1 MNKQNKTFIGFT
13 QSLEQLIT
21 FFKIKG
27 STEKWA
33 RYFSTVNAS
42 SSERHL
48 IKQAADIFLLE
59 FTELDLHVIQPN
71 THAYLIKKQG
81 HWIFTEK
88 LDNADKEITK
98 IYGVKKKMIDKE
110 KNLNSLFGLLLM
122 NGNRTVFMLLF
133 VSFFINVF
141 ALTIPL
147 YFNAMYGRII
157 PASAEASLWTLSAI
171 AFICFLCEFLLK
183 KRKSQYSYQLM
194 AEFKNTIQ
202 PALFNGVLETPNHRD
217 NHWGRD
223 KTRILRDIRE
233 LNMLMWG
240 LVSTNVL
247 DIFFIFLFLL
257 TIFIMAGSLVVIP
270 IVIFILQLLVG
281 HVYSKKEAQQSG
293 VSIPFIGGGALDNHY
308 MNGMNGNLSSMF
320 FTQEE
325 ENYEHQKKHFLQ
337 KQNMMHILYFLTSI
351 QNIAITVVAFFLI
364 QKHDISIAALF
375 AAIIL
380 SSRISQSVMGF
391 ISSLPLLHKIKN
403 KIQLIQEFREKNRP
417 QTSIQGVS
425 SLELTTDFS
434 WDLNQI
440 KHTYL
445 PNHPLL
451 NGVDLKIKKGEK
463 VAIVGGMGAGKT
475 ALAKMLSGLLIP
487 TEGDIALT
495 LNGGHKLPVS
505 QVTPYVHYIPQQ
517 PFLYSESII
526 GHLCSEENHNETD
539 CLNVLQHPIYAWL
552 PPLLKNGLY
561 TKYSQLPT
569 ELSPAQKQMLLM
581 ARFHLTSRHIWIL
594 DEPIELMDNVA
605 QHHFYQIAKE
615 KITPSTTLL
624 LCTQNM
630 ALFDLIDRVIVLNAG
645 KVVYDG
651 NKAQFKQKFVK

>member
-1 MNKQNKTFIGFT
+1 MNKQNNTFIGFT
-13 QSLEQLIT
+13 QCLEQIIT

-42 SSERHL
+42 SSERSL

-59 FTELDLHVIQPN
+59 FTEVDLHVTQPN
-71 THAYLIKKQG
+71 TQAYLIKKG
-81 HWIFTEK
+81 HWIFTVK
-88 LDNADKEITK
+88 LDNTDKEITK
-98 IYGVKKKMIDKE
+98 IYSVKKKIIDKE
-110 KNLNSLFGLLLM
+110 KPLNSLFDLLLID
-122 NGNRTVFMLLF
+122 GNRTVFLLLF

-171 AFICFLCEFLLK
+171 ALICFLCEFFLK
-183 KRKSQYSYQLM
+183 KIKSQYSYQLM

-202 PALFNGVLETPNHRD
+202 PALFNDVLDSPNHRD
-217 NHWGRD
+217 NHWGID

-233 LNMLMWG
+233 LNVLMWG
-240 LVSTNVL
+240 LISTNVL

-257 TIFIMAGSLVVIP
+257 TIFVMAGSLVVIP
-270 IVIFILQLLVG
+270 IVIFSLQLRVG
-281 HVYSKKEAQQSG
+281 HAYSKKEAQQSG
-293 VSIPFIGGGALDNHY
+293 VNPQFIGGISLENHY
-308 MNGMNGNLSSMF
+308 MNGMNENLSSTF

-325 ENYEHQKKHFLQ
+325 ENYEHQKKGFLQ
-337 KQNMMHILYFLTSI
+337 KQNMHHILYFLTSI
-351 QNIAITVVAFFLI
+351 QNIFITVVAFFLI
-364 QKHDISIAALF
+364 QKQDISIAALF

-403 KIQLIQEFREKNRP
+403 KIQLIKQFREKNTHH
-417 QTSIQGVS
+417 TSYQETS
-425 SLELTTDFS
+425 SLELTDDFS

-440 KHTYL
+440 KLAYL

-451 NGVDLKIKKGEK
+451 NSLDLKIKKGEK
-463 VAIVGGMGAGKT
+463 VAIVGSMGAGKT

-487 TEGDIALT
+487 SEGDIALT
-495 LNGGHKLPVS
+495 LNGGNKLPVS
-505 QVTPYVHYIPQQ
+505 QVTPYVHYLSQQ
-517 PFLYSESII
+517 PFLYGESII
-526 GHLCSEENHNETD
+526 GHLCSEQNHNEAD
-539 CLNVLQHPIYAWL
+539 CLSVLQYPIYAWL

-561 TKYSQLPT
+561 TKFNQLPT
-569 ELSPAQKQMLLM
+569 ELSSTQKQMLLM
-581 ARFHLTSRHIWIL
+581 ARFNLTSRDVWIL

-615 KITPSTTLL
+615 KITASTTLL

-630 ALFDLIDRVIVLNAG
+630 ALFDLIERVIVLSEG
-645 KVVYDG
+645 KVAYDG